1 MKLTIA
7 TLSRL
12 LPTFLLGLSCAP
24 LVFASEISTTRLK
37 STAGTGVGALL
48 VDEATVL
55 NPASISFF
63 KVSSI
68 YIQKAGTEITPD
80 SSSPL
85 SVNDSEENLL
95 FIASDSKGEVDG
107 SISYSKQDER
117 FGKVSRLAASASSAV
132 GDRSALGF
140 SYSTTKREG
149 NGPLPK
155 KIKQIAAGVTHAIT
169 PEFTFGIV
177 VPDILGEDP
186 LARRAIVGAQYVYK
200 DFIALMLDAGAGWE
214 TDAKESSLVRAAV
227 QLKIFQDF
235 YMRFGAQE
243 DKGLKKKGTGAGI
256 GWVQPRLVI
265 EAAVATTKLSEL
277 PSIGQNDEEAKE
289 TSFSLSYRF

>member
-1 MKLTIA
+1 MKSTIA

-12 LPTFLLGLSCAP
+12 LPTVLLGLSCAP
-24 LVFASEISTTRLK
+24 FLFASEISTTRLK

-63 KVSSI
+63 QVSSI
-68 YIQKAGTEITPD
+68 YVQKAGSDITPD
-80 SSSPL
+80 ADSPL
-85 SVNDSEENLL
+85 SSSSEENML

-107 SISYSKQDER
+107 SISYSKEDDR
-117 FGKVSRLAASASSAV
+117 YGKVSRLAASASSSV
-132 GDRSALGF
+132 GERSALGF

-186 LARRAIVGAQYVYK
+186 LARRAIIGGQYVYK
-200 DFIALMLDAGAGWE
+200 DFIALMFDAGAGWE
-214 TDAKESSLVRAAV
+214 TDAKESSLVRAAI
-227 QLKIFQDF
+227 QLKVFQDF

-265 EAAVATTKLSEL
+265 EAAVATTKFSEL
-277 PSIGQNDEEAKE
+277 AAIGQNAEEAKE